1 MQLNENQSM
10 IRQMARDFANAKIA
24 PIAHDIDKHGTFPEA
39 TVREMGELGFMGL
52 SVPEAYGGSGAD
64 ITSYALVVEEL
75 SRVCGSHGLTVAAHN
90 SLGCWPIAA
99 FGTEEQKRKYLPAA
113 AAGKSLLSFGLTE
126 AGAGSDAGGTRTMAV
141 RDGDHWVLNGS
152 KMWITN
158 SHYAA
163 ALIITAKTD
172 PKATGSRGIS
182 AFIVDTDTPGFTVE
196 KKEDKLGMRASDTA
210 PLTLVDVRV
219 PHANLLGQEGD
230 GFKYFMKTLD
240 GGRIS
245 IAAVALGLAEGAL
258 ATARAYARQREQFGK
273 AIAEFQAIE
282 FMIADMVTQIQASRL
297 LTYEALSPE
306 GRRRGFRPHVGH
318 GQAALQR
325 DGDVRHRPRH
335 PDPRRLRLHDGVP
348 RRAHVP
354 RRQAVHHRR
363 RHERDPAAGDRAL
376 RIGPLRP
383 TGSKSGAGRSAA
395 REAGK

>member
-10 IRQMARDFANAKIA
+10 IRAMARDFATAKVA
-24 PIAHDIDKHGTFPEA
+24 PIAHEIDRHGTFPEA
-39 TVREMGELGFMGL
+39 TVREMGELGFLGL
-52 SVPEAYGGSGAD
+52 VVPEEYGGVGAD

-99 FGTEEQKRKYLPAA
+99 FGTEQQKRKYLPPA
-113 AAGKSLLSFGLTE
+113 AAGQSLLSFGLTE
-126 AGAGSDAGGTRTMAV
+126 ANAGSDAGGTRTTAV

-158 SHYAA
+158 SHYAG

-172 PKATGSRGIS
+172 PAAAGSRGIS
-182 AFIVDTDTPGFTVE
+182 AFIVETGSPGFTVE

-219 PHANLLGQEGD
+219 PHANLLGQEGE

-258 ATARAYARQREQFGK
+258 AVARDYARQREQFGK
-273 AIAEFQAIE
+273 AIAEFQAVE

-297 LTYEALSPE
+297 LTYEACRLKDAGE
-306 GRRRGFRPHVGH
+306 DFGH
-318 GQAALQR
+318 MSAMAK
-325 DGDVRHRPRH
+325 
-335 PDPRRLRLHDGVP
+335 LHASETAMFVT
-348 RRAHVP
+348 
-354 RRQAVHHRR
+354 
-363 RHERDPAAGDRAL
+363 DRAIQIL
-376 RIGPLRP
+376 GGYGFTTEYPVERMYRDAKLCTIGEGTSEIQRLVI
-383 TGSKSGAGRSAA
+383 GRWAL
-395 REAGK
+395 GL